1 MKLDVL
7 IIIRVYRWDVFTD
20 GTYMNISYC
29 LNVEVQQG
37 HLGFQEAGV
46 PTGAITGIM
55 HYLEKAKKKASEC
68 EALHMIHCNPII
80 TLYVQ
85 YCP

>member
-1 MKLDVL
+1 
-7 IIIRVYRWDVFTD
+7 
-20 GTYMNISYC
+20 

-37 HLGFQEAGV
+37 RLGFQEAGV

-55 HYLEKAKKKASEC
+55 HYLEKAKKKTSER
-68 EALHMIHCNPII
+68 EALHMIHYNPSIV
-80 TLYVQ
+80 LYVQ